1 MQVVGLLVLVRHG
14 QASLFTDDY
23 DRLSELGKTQARLL
37 GEHWA
42 RLDVTFDEVICGPRK
57 RQIDTARIVA
67 DAMRS
72 AGKTFPEPRV
82 LGGLDEMHAEELL
95 RKKLPELTSKHE
107 SLRGLV
113 EGLSATGDRAGAL
126 KGFQRVFEAV
136 MGMWIRGEIDAP
148 EVESWQA
155 FCARVAAVIK
165 DLRDGDQRGRRV
177 AAFTS
182 AGTIAAAMK
191 TALDLTDEKMLDLTG
206 VVHNA
211 SITELAF
218 SRTRLTPMTFN
229 ALPHILDRSLISSR

>member
-1 MQVVGLLVLVRHG
+1 MVIVGLLVLVRHG

-42 RLDVTFDEVICGPRK
+42 RLDVTFDEAICGPRK
-57 RQIDTARIVA
+57 RQIDTATIVA
-67 DAMRS
+67 EAMRA
-72 AGKTFPEPRV
+72 AGRSFPEPRV
-82 LGGLDEMHAEELL
+82 LSHFDEMHAEELL
-95 RKKLPELTSKHE
+95 RTKLPELTAKHE

-113 EGLSATGDRAGAL
+113 SNLAATSDRAGAL

-155 FCARVAAVIK
+155 FCARVAAGIGN
-165 DLRDGDQRGRRV
+165 LREGDQKGRRV

-191 TALDLTDEKMLDLTG
+191 SALDLTDEKMLDLAG

-229 ALPHILDRSLISSR
+229 ALPHILDRSLITSR